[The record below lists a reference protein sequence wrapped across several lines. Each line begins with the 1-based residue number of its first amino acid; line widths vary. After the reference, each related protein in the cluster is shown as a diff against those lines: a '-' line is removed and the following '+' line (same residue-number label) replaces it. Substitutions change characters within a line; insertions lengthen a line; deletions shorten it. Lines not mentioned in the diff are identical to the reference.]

1 MVPKFPQGWWEQLP
15 WPWGTSC
22 SFPSPG
28 KPTAGM
34 PYYGK
39 HEQFILVPKLKS
51 LFLNW
56 SSQFLQ
62 EGNLGLAPWTEMSE
76 GLCRCWVMPKE
87 HGTDR
92 EPDPSAFPCSGSPRP
107 AGRAGPRSPRA
118 APAVAVTQPWFLCP
132 NTGN

>member
-28 KPTAGM
+28 KPTAGT
-34 PYYGK
+34 PCYGK

-62 EGNLGLAPWTEMSE
+62 EGNLGLAPCPRGCAGA
-76 GLCRCWVMPKE
+76 GLCPRNTAQTENQTHLRFPVLEAPGQQE
-87 HGTDR
+87 
-92 EPDPSAFPCSGSPRP
+92 EQDPGPP
-107 AGRAGPRSPRA
+107 ALP
-118 APAVAVTQPWFLCP
+118 QP
-132 NTGN
+132 